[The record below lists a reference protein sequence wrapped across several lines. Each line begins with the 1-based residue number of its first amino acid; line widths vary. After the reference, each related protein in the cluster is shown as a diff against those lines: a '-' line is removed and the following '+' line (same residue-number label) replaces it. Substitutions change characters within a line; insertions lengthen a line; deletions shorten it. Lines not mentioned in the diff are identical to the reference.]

1 MLISY
6 FIEKY
11 IEIIEKSIDKVS
23 EKIKIIIIKQG
34 DTQMNSDY
42 DVIVVGAGSAGWP
55 AALQASMT
63 GMKTLLIEKSG
74 MPGGTTTVA
83 GVDFPGLFHA
93 WGKQVVKGVGWKL
106 VEKCVRETGAS
117 LPDFSRDDLP
127 HWMRQVSINK
137 FYFACLLD
145 EAFRDAGTDVL
156 YHSMISSV
164 KDGADGVDV
173 KVACKDGL
181 RQFCSRI
188 LIDCSGD
195 ANAVEL
201 AGYPLHRNAE
211 KQPGTLI
218 VKFSGY
224 EIGKIDLEEI
234 DKDYLA
240 AVDAGTLKAT
250 DSSAHSMAS
259 LLHGNGVNCIHIPI
273 EDASSSAGRS
283 VAESDAR
290 AAVLRIF
297 RFLKGHKGLENLSIE
312 YMASE
317 CGIRETAV
325 IKGITTITVEDY
337 VAGRK
342 WPDSLCNAFYS
353 IDLHLNSTKGLD
365 LRPLVK
371 GIVPTVPAAALIP
384 EKSHSLLVAGRC
396 VSSDQLANSG
406 LRVQASCMA
415 MGQSAGALAVIACRT
430 GKSPAEAD
438 IKSVKALLSEFDA
451 IVP

>member
-1 MLISY
+1 
-6 FIEKY
+6 
-11 IEIIEKSIDKVS
+11 
-23 EKIKIIIIKQG
+23 
-34 DTQMNSDY
+34 MNRDY
-42 DVIVVGAGSAGWP
+42 DVIVVGAGPAGWP
-55 AALQASMT
+55 AALQSSMA

-93 WGKQVVKGVGWKL
+93 WGKQVVKGIGWKL
-106 VEKCVRETGAS
+106 VEKCVRETGCS

-127 HWMRQVSINK
+127 HWQRQVSINK

-145 EAFRDAGTDVL
+145 EAFRNAGTDVL
-156 YHSMISSV
+156 YHSMITSV
-164 KDGADGVDV
+164 EDGFEGVDV
-173 KVACKDGL
+173 RVACKDGL
-181 RQFCSRI
+181 RSFRSRI

-201 AGYPLHRNAE
+201 AGYSLHRNAE

-218 VKFSGY
+218 VKFAGY
-224 EIGKIDLEEI
+224 DIEKIDLEEI
-234 DKDYLA
+234 DKDYFA

-250 DSSAHSMAS
+250 DSCAHSMGS
-259 LLHGNGVNCIHIPI
+259 LLYGKGVNCIHIPI
-273 EDASSSAGRS
+273 ADASSSAGRS
-283 VAESDAR
+283 IAESDAR
-290 AAVLRIF
+290 AAVLRIV
-297 RFLKGHKGLENLSIE
+297 RFLKAHKGLEDISIE

-325 IKGITTITVEDY
+325 IEGITTITVEDY

-342 WPDSLCNAFYS
+342 WSDSLSNAFYPV
-353 IDLHLNSTKGLD
+353 DLHLNSTKGLD
-365 LRPLVK
+365 MRPLAK

-384 EKSHSLLVAGRC
+384 AKSHSLIVAGRC
-396 VSSDQLANSG
+396 VSSDQLANSA

-430 GKSPAEAD
+430 GNKPAEAD
-438 IKSVKALLSEFDA
+438 IKSVKALLSEYDA